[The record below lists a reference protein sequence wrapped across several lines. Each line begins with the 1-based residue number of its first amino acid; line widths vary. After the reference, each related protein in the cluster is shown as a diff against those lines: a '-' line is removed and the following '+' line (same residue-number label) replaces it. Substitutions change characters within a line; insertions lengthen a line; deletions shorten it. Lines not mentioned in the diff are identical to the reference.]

1 MYYNLDKFVEEEELV
16 SPYFKKTVLL
26 LAAMLL
32 LSGCSI
38 NKFAMNKVADM
49 LAGGSTGSVFTSDN
63 DPEFVGDALPFAI
76 KMYESLMRSVPG
88 HSGLTVTTGS
98 LYIMYANA
106 FLYTPASMMKDE
118 MYQEKEIL
126 MSRAK
131 NLYLRGRDILLD
143 SLERRHSGFVELLD
157 KKEFEKILIIMKK
170 DDAPFLYWA
179 AAGWV
184 GAFSIDPFDMDIG
197 ITLPRAAGLMDMV
210 LKLDPEFEKS
220 SIHDFYVSYYG
231 SLPEYMGGSNKKA
244 RENFR
249 KAVEYSD
256 GKLISPFV
264 SLATS
269 VSINTQNFKEFREL
283 LGKAVAFNV
292 DLNPENR
299 LVNIINKRKAKWY
312 LENEEDFFL
321 VTDKETSEDIE
332 EEE

>member
-1 MYYNLDKFVEEEELV
+1 MVRR
-16 SPYFKKTVLL
+16 YFKIITLL
-26 LAAMLL
+26 LAVMLL
-32 LSGCSI
+32 FSGCSI
-38 NKFAMNKVADM
+38 NKLVMNKVGDM
-49 LAGGSTGSVFTSDN
+49 LAGDGAGSVFTGDN
-63 DPEFVGDALPFAI
+63 DPEFVGDAMPFAI
-76 KMYESLMRSVPG
+76 KMYESIMRSVPG
-88 HSGLTVTTGS
+88 HAGLVVTTGS
-98 LYIMYANA
+98 MYIMYANA
-106 FLYTPASMMKDE
+106 FLYTPASMMKEE
-118 MYQEKEIL
+118 MYKEQETL
-126 MSRAK
+126 MNRAK

-143 SLERRHSGFVELLD
+143 GIERRHSGFTELLN
-157 KKEFEKILIIMKK
+157 KKEFEKILTMMKK

-220 SIHDFYVSYYG
+220 SIHDFYISYYG
-231 SLPEYMGGSNKKA
+231 SLPEYMGGSNAKA
-244 RENFR
+244 RENF
-249 KAVEYSD
+249 KKSVEFSD

-283 LGKAVAFNV
+283 LNRAAVFNV

-321 VTDKETSEDIE
+321 VTDKETPADIE